1 MKCIVYKYTS
11 PRDKTYIGKTT
22 QQLDDRI
29 KQHISMA
36 TRSSGMTN
44 ICREIRYH
52 YREYGEYDIY
62 NSFEVLKYVHWKH
75 LDSVEDE
82 EIYMD
87 QLTNPTGN
95 LNMIGGK
102 YRRFRR

>member
-36 TRSSGMTN
+36 TRSSGTTN

-52 YREYGEYDIY
+52 YR
-62 NSFEVLKYVHWKH
+62 
-75 LDSVEDE
+75 
-82 EIYMD
+82 
-87 QLTNPTGN
+87 
-95 LNMIGGK
+95 NM
-102 YRRFRR
+102 